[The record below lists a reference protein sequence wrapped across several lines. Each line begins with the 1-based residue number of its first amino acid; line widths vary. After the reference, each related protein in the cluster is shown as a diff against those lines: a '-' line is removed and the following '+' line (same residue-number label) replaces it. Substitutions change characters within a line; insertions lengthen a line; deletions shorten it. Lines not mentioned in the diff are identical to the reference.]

1 MRRSSAPASI
11 DGSIDESTRT
21 FVHKLLSHLIEAR
34 QIVRTTLPK
43 GRISAAQTGVAKSV
57 VGGDSCAE

>member
-43 GRISAAQTGVAKSV
+43 GRPS
-57 VGGDSCAE
+57 